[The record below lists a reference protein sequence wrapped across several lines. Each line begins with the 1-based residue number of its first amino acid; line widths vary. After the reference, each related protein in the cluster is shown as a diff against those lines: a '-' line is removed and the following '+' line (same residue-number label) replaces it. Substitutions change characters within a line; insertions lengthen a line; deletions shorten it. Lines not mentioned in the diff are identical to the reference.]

1 MAIKAIVFTRVSSL
15 TQSLEDQ
22 QQTVMKEALKDYDKN
37 EIKII
42 EGKES
47 AVKLTEEKR
56 TTLNEMKGIIK
67 NNPTVE
73 TIYFFGVDRLA
84 RRVRVVIDVLDD
96 LTKMGINCVFLNP
109 AKINTID
116 IKNGVKTESPLGHL
130 MLLFLGYS
138 AEMESKMLKA
148 RTKNSKELLR
158 TQGKVA
164 SGSVLFGYKKLSDN
178 SIAIDENTSW
188 IVRQIFN
195 KYAKGNTSL
204 SKLHIE
210 LSSDSKI
217 SAVTDF
223 FKDGKQSTNRARITS
238 LIKNKAYSGRNNE
251 NTKNHKSSPRRYT
264 NIYPAIVDVDLQEKC
279 IKQLSLQRKK
289 PKTIS
294 KNIYY
299 AKGIIRNYSDDTHSA
314 LIPQRHNCVYRTNR
328 EDKTQFSVSMNVV
341 DSICRN
347 EMIDGK
353 AKLLTKQND
362 ETINNY
368 KDKINSNKDNIAE
381 IENKIDDIN
390 AHLIYMQKQ
399 LLSGRV
405 SENVFDE
412 LKAEDM
418 KKLKDWNNEKAKI
431 ESENNQLQSYIN
443 SITTEREK
451 DNEII
456 DSIKQQ
462 IAKTGMLTNELNKTL
477 ENDKTINNNTRIKL
491 NLEAIDDD
499 LLIEKY
505 VKEVIDEIRVYYVSR
520 FVKKI
525 EIKLNP
531 LLPQQFKE
539 EYIYTNRGGKITLE
553 KKYYS
558 PKTNELKLV
567 RDITSIIVKRFH
579 NLS

>member
-15 TQSLEDQ
+15 TQSLENQ
-22 QQTVMKEALKDYDKN
+22 QQTVMKEALKDYERN

-56 TTLNEMKGIIK
+56 TTLNEMKALIK
-67 NNPTVE
+67 DNPTVE

-116 IKNGVKTESPLGHL
+116 IKNGVKTENPMGHL
-130 MLLFLGYS
+130 MLLFLGYA

-164 SGSVLFGYKKLSDN
+164 AGSVLFGYKKLSDK
-178 SIAIDENTSW
+178 SIAIDDDTAW
-188 IVRQIFN
+188 IVRHIFN
-195 KYAKGNTSL
+195 RYAEGNTSL
-204 SKLHIE
+204 GKLHIE

-223 FKDGKQSTNRARITS
+223 FNDGKLSTVRARIAS
-238 LIKNKAYSGRNNE
+238 LIKNKAYSGRNDE
-251 NTKNHKSSPRRYT
+251 NTNNRKNHPRRYT

-279 IKQLSLQRKK
+279 INQMKEQRKK
-289 PKTIS
+289 PKTQS

-299 AKGIIRNYSDDTHSA
+299 AKGIVRNYSDDTHRA
-314 LIPQRHNCVYRTNR
+314 FIVQRHNCVYRTNR
-328 EDKTQFSVSMNVV
+328 DDSVQFNVNMNVI

-353 AKLLTKQND
+353 AKLLNRQTD

-368 KDKINSNKDNIAE
+368 KDKINSNIDNIAE
-381 IENKIDDIN
+381 IENKINDIN
-390 AHLIYMQKQ
+390 AHLTYMQRQ

-431 ESENNQLQSYIN
+431 ESENNQLQTYIN

-451 DNEII
+451 DNEIFEKLWKVT
-456 DSIKQQ
+456 DKSIKTKN
-462 IAKTGMLTNELNKTL
+462 IIKEYSNRTK
-477 ENDKTINNNTRIKL
+477 IKL
-491 NLEAIDDD
+491 NLEAIADDS
-499 LLIEKY
+499 LIEKY
-505 VKEVIDEIRVYYVSR
+505 VKEVIDEVRVYYVSKY
-520 FVKKI
+520 VKKI
-525 EIKLNP
+525 EVKLNP

-539 EYIYTNRGGKITLE
+539 EYIYTSKGGKLTLE
-553 KKYYS
+553 KKYYE

>member
-22 QQTVMKEALKDYDKN
+22 QQTVLKEALKDYERN

-56 TTLNEMKGIIK
+56 TTLNEMKALIK
-67 NNPTVE
+67 DNPTVE

-116 IKNGVKTESPLGHL
+116 IRNGVKTENPMGHL
-130 MLLFLGYS
+130 MLLFLGYA

-164 SGSVLFGYKKLSDN
+164 AGSVLFGYKKLADK
-178 SIAIDENTSW
+178 SIAIDDDTAW

-195 KYAKGNTSL
+195 RYAEGNTSL
-204 SKLHIE
+204 GKLHIE

-223 FKDGKQSTNRARITS
+223 FNDGKLSTVRARIAS
-238 LIKNKAYSGRNNE
+238 LIKNKAYSGRNDE
-251 NTKNHKSSPRRYT
+251 NTNNRKNHPRRYT

-279 IKQLSLQRKK
+279 INQMKEQRKK
-289 PKTIS
+289 PKTQS

-299 AKGIIRNYSDDTHSA
+299 AKGIVRNYSDDTHRA
-314 LIPQRHNCVYRTNR
+314 FIVQRHNCVYRTNR
-328 EDKTQFSVSMNVV
+328 DDSVQFNVNMNVI

-353 AKLLTKQND
+353 AKLLNRQTD

-368 KDKINSNKDNIAE
+368 KDKINSNIDNIAE
-381 IENKIDDIN
+381 IENKINDIN
-390 AHLIYMQKQ
+390 AHLTYMQRQ

-412 LKAEDM
+412 LKSEDM

-431 ESENNQLQSYIN
+431 ESENNQLQTYIN

-451 DNEII
+451 DNEIF

-462 IAKTGMLTNELNKTL
+462 ITKTGMLSNELNKTL
-477 ENDKTINNNTRIKL
+477 EDNKIINNITRIKK
-491 NLEAIDDD
+491 NLASIEDD

-505 VKEVIDEIRVYYVSR
+505 VKEVIDEVRVYYVSKY
-520 FVKKI
+520 VKKI
-525 EIKLNP
+525 EVKLNP

-539 EYIYTNRGGKITLE
+539 EYIYTSKGGKLTLE
-553 KKYYS
+553 KKYYE

>member
-1 MAIKAIVFTRVSSL
+1 
-15 TQSLEDQ
+15 
-22 QQTVMKEALKDYDKN
+22 MKEALKDYDKN

-47 AVKLTEEKR
+47 AVKLSEEHR
-56 TTLNEMKGIIK
+56 TTLNEMKAIIK

-116 IKNGVKTESPLGHL
+116 LKNGVTVENPMGHL
-130 MLLFLGYS
+130 MLLFLGYA

-164 SGSVLFGYKKLSDN
+164 SGSVLFGYKKLFDN
-178 SIAIDENTSW
+178 SIAIDENTAW

-195 KYAKGNTSL
+195 IYADGKTSL
-204 SKLHIE
+204 GKLHIE
-210 LSSDSKI
+210 LSSNSKI

-223 FKDGKQSTNRARITS
+223 FKDGKFSTVRNRIS
-238 LIKNKAYSGRNNE
+238 SVIKNKAYSGRNNE
-251 NTKNHKSSPRRYT
+251 NTKNHKSCPRRYT

-279 IKQLSLQRKK
+279 IKQLNELRNK

-299 AKGIIRNYSDDTHSA
+299 AKGIIRNYSDESHSA
-314 LIPQRHNCVYRTNR
+314 LMPQRHNCVYRTNR
-328 EDKTQFSVSMNVV
+328 EDKTQFSVSMNVI

-353 AKLLTKQND
+353 AKLLTRQND
-362 ETINNY
+362 ETINDY
-368 KDKINSNKDNIAE
+368 KDKINSNIDNIAE

-405 SENVFDE
+405 SETVFDE
-412 LKAEDM
+412 LKSEDM

-431 ESENNQLQSYIN
+431 ESENTQLQSYIN

-451 DNEII
+451 DNEKIEKLWKVT
-456 DSIKQQ
+456 DKNGVQTDESIKA
-462 IAKTGMLTNELNKTL
+462 INIVKESTN
-477 ENDKTINNNTRIKL
+477 ITRIKL
-491 NLEAIDDD
+491 NLAAIEDDA
-499 LLIEKY
+499 LIEKY
-505 VKEVIDEIRVYYVSR
+505 VKEVIDEIRVYNVNRY
-520 FVKKI
+520 VKKI
-525 EIKLNP
+525 EVKLNP

-539 EYIYTNRGGKITLE
+539 EYIYTSKGGKMTLE
-553 KKYYS
+553 KKYYL